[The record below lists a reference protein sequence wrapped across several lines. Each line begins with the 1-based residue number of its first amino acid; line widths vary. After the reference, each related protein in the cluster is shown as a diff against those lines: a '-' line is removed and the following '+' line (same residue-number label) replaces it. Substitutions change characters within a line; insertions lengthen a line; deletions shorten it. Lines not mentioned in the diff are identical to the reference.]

1 MWEEPFSNKGQT
13 GSGGTAITAGPRRIT
28 LGRVGLLR
36 RFLRKKEKVKICVD
50 SDTSRAP
57 PAGRLCPLLA
67 WRIKGRAGA
76 AEVRVT
82 DAHMGG
88 GQMMEAKGGR
98 GLRHR
103 EARKSN

>member
-1 MWEEPFSNKGQT
+1 MWIRTLTEPPQQGVFV
-13 GSGGTAITAGPRRIT
+13 PR
-28 LGRVGLLR
+28 
-36 RFLRKKEKVKICVD
+36 
-50 SDTSRAP
+50 
-57 PAGRLCPLLA
+57 LA

-98 GLRHR
+98 GLQHR
-103 EARKSN
+103 ESR